1 MATATK
7 SKTKQP
13 KMYNLNLYFKQ
24 GSDLSGYLED
34 KEKDVPKAVLT
45 WLEHLERN
53 IKSLKKLA
61 KQLDKK
67 KIKCLA
73 DTNEI
78 AFISTD
84 RKTIEL
90 LESSD
95 LLLEDRITVDLAY
108 NTFNGEVTNSKIDG
122 KLHTLAQEYHGSNT
136 DAGFFFID
144 DDKGQRDMTFE
155 FEFQEEADEFEK
167 AVRALKIIPKK
178 NRVS

>member
-1 MATATK
+1 
-7 SKTKQP
+7 
-13 KMYNLNLYFKQ
+13 MYNLNLYFKQ